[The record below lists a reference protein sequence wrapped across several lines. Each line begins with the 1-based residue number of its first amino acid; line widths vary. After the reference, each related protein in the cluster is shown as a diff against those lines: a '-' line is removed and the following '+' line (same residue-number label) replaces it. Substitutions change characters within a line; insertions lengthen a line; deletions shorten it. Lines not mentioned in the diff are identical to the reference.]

1 MRRAWL
7 WAAAALAL
15 LPGCDDDD
23 DDDSAAPPP
32 PPSEVEF
39 ADQFN
44 AGFPSTNWIVIEG
57 FPILDE
63 NRGSEPPGLSL
74 GQLQRSRIAGDFR
87 FSTQEPVDFS
97 LALSTPGFLTE
108 TATRFKVLVLQD
120 DEAGGEASFEVRL
133 DEGVIRFS
141 ILGAEEDFDFF
152 TDAEF
157 RTLSFTVEEGVARWS
172 IDGQPFMERREFP
185 VGRYRVEVEADAV
198 MTGGFVIDN
207 VIVSKPPQ

>member
-7 WAAAALAL
+7 AAAAALAL
-15 LPGCDDDD
+15 LPGCGDGDG
-23 DDDSAAPPP
+23 DDSEAPAPPAAD
-32 PPSEVEF
+32 VKF

-44 AGFPSTNWIVIEG
+44 SGFPSTNWIVIEG

-63 NRGSEPPGLSL
+63 NRGNEPPGLSM

-87 FSTQEPVDFS
+87 FSTDDPVDFS
-97 LALSTPGFLTE
+97 LALSTPGVLTE
-108 TATRFKVLVLQD
+108 TETRFKVRVLQD

-133 DEGVIRFS
+133 DEGVIRFG

-172 IDGQPFMERREFP
+172 VDGQPFMERKEFP

-207 VIVSKPPQ
+207 VIISKPPP